1 MIKEL
6 TNYIVSPHHYIAKY
20 TKPLL
25 VIKWILFL
33 LLVDIAI
40 TYLIGISFEK
50 TGLSQDIFGH
60 SQNSNESNFLLFQII
75 ILGVAEEIIF
85 RAPLKYSTYTP
96 PLLLCLILIFSLTF
110 LRHFLGMEH
119 VLAKVSAIVITLIVS
134 TLFYFAY
141 KNHKFNDLLKSFWTK
156 NFKYIFFTS
165 AILFSLVHAIEFEI
179 NSVFVFIMA
188 TTFSSVQFLG
198 ALIFSFARMKIGLW
212 ASIVIH
218 ILSNLGIDYVWNLG
232 EYLLEA
238 ISSL

>member
-6 TNYIVSPHHYIAKY
+6 TNYIVSPHHYISKY

-33 LLVDIAI
+33 LFINI
-40 TYLIGISFEK
+40 SIKYLIAISFEK
-50 TGLSQDIFGH
+50 TGLSEAIFGH
-60 SQNSNESNFLLFQII
+60 LQNSNESNYLLSQII
-75 ILGVAEEIIF
+75 ILAVAEEIIF
-85 RAPLKYSTYTP
+85 RAPLKYSTFIP
-96 PLLLCLILIFSLTF
+96 PLFLCLILTFTLTILRNF
-110 LRHFLGMEH
+110 LEIEH
-119 VLAKVSAIVITLIVS
+119 VLAKVSAIVIPLILS
-134 TLFYFAY
+134 TLFYFAFR
-141 KNHKFNDLLKSFWTK
+141 KHKFNDLLKSFWTK

-165 AILFSLVHAIEFEI
+165 AILFSLLHAIEFEI

-188 TTFSSVQFLG
+188 LIFSSSQFLG
-198 ALIFSFARMKIGLW
+198 ALIYSFARMKIGLW

-232 EYLLEA
+232 EYLLET